1 MHALVGRGGGF
12 DIPTTKLMGA
22 FHVALE
28 ALSSGHSSSS
38 TARQREYEHGC
49 TGLASTQMLLL
60 RIQRISDASYLE
72 VCQ

>member
-1 MHALVGRGGGF
+1 MRWWVVLAALTF
-12 DIPTTKLMGA
+12 PQPSGA
-22 FHVALE
+22 FHIALE
-28 ALSSGHSSSS
+28 ALSFGHS

-60 RIQRISDASYLE
+60 RIQRISDASCLE